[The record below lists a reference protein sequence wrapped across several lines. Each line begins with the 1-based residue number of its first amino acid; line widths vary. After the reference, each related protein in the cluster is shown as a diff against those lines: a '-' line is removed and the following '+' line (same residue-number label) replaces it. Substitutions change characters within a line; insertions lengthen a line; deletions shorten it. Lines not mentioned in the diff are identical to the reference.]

1 MSFLSVSRA
10 ITVAGTLIIF
20 AMISALSVAF
30 VHTCVP
36 EAKGKSLEQFEMTFK
51 SERDWQ
57 GGEVEMEDA
66 ERLVL
71 QERRASE
78 YLILL
83 GRYNISFER

>member
-1 MSFLSVSRA
+1 
-10 ITVAGTLIIF
+10 
-20 AMISALSVAF
+20 MISAFSVAF

-36 EAKGKSLEQFEMTFK
+36 EAKGKSLEQIEMTFE

-71 QERRASE
+71 QGRRASKCIF
-78 YLILL
+78 YLRDMEFKLPKL
-83 GRYNISFER
+83 H